1 RVHRERM
8 RPVLPIVMIN
18 GFQAPNEYLQA
29 GIFGLGQNKSLN
41 QWTGRDDPS
50 LQLIWQLEG
59 FGIDN
64 LARIKKQ
71 RGDQSRAVIDL
82 FKAQDRVVGE
92 VTRAHAQLQSAT
104 ARVTQAER
112 SLRESII
119 AFNGNLEGL
128 QHTTRFGDVL
138 MLVTRPQ
145 EAVYALQLMKLSIDE
160 YFTTVAEY
168 NRAGFHLFHA
178 LGYPAQEVAVLHSPG
193 EVMPVDTARP
203 DYLPRVGHGPPP
215 AAR

>member
-1 RVHRERM
+1 
-8 RPVLPIVMIN
+8 MIN
-18 GFQAPNEYLQA
+18 GFQSPNELLQA

-41 QWTGRDDPS
+41 QWTGRDDLS
-50 LQLIWQLEG
+50 YQLIWQLEG
-59 FGIDN
+59 FGIGN

-82 FKAQDRVVGE
+82 FRAQDRVAGE
-92 VTRAHAQLQSAT
+92 VTRAHAELQSAA

-112 SLRESII
+112 SLHESVI

-168 NRAGFHLFHA
+168 NRAGFRPVPRAGLPGAGGRGPAHA
-178 LGYPAQEVAVLHSPG
+178 WRG
-193 EVMPVDTARP
+193 RP
-203 DYLPRVGHGPPP
+203 RRHG
-215 AAR
+215 AARLSAPASAMGRRRPRAERRRPRRRASH